1 MDIERRQSKAYLVS
15 LWVGR
20 SDSARPVWRGALV
33 TAAEQRLYFSTLA
46 ELNRWLSLSRARRV
60 ASYLQARGVAPVRI
74 DIQAF
79 GATQPVAT
87 EHTPTAWA
95 RNRRVEIEIQ

>member
-15 LWVGR
+15 LWVDR

-46 ELNRWLSLSRARRV
+46 ELNRWLCEMTGW
-60 ASYLQARGVAPVRI
+60 QDPAPVGSP
-74 DIQAF
+74 A
-79 GATQPVAT
+79 GESPV
-87 EHTPTAWA
+87 
-95 RNRRVEIEIQ
+95 